1 MSPWV
6 LIGMWAFMVVIA
18 LLADVEWWMAAI
30 GAIVAFA
37 MYWVERERD

>member
-6 LIGMWAFMVVIA
+6 LIGMWVFMVVIA

-30 GAIVAFA
+30 GGIVALA
-37 MYWVERERD
+37 MYLVERERD